1 MIIQWIKQSKNWTY
15 SHSKSKISIQ
25 KKLQSMSVFSQLG
38 YIYFSILFWSHPR
51 FLFKKS
57 TQISTITESNLFRNF
72 FEGNFQSL
80 KIHFIL

>member
-1 MIIQWIKQSKNWTY
+1 
-15 SHSKSKISIQ
+15 
-25 KKLQSMSVFSQLG
+25 MSVFSQLG
-38 YIYFSILFWSHPR
+38 YIFFSILFWSHLR

-80 KIHFIL
+80 KIHFYFVNITVLYWRKSSVIFK